1 MLLFS
6 KRRGWFLSL
15 TKNRFSA
22 SARRRRRYVGRGS
35 SCAANG
41 SQVAT
46 AGEGLEVRALLS
58 SVTGPSTGLPKATV
72 EINSSTPNGPT
83 AGNFGASVTSLGDLD
98 GDGVIDIA
106 AGTPSLDNGS
116 FETNGGVTILF
127 MNPDG
132 TVKQTSQIDGSTL
145 NGPTLDSYSTFGSSL
160 TSLGDLDGDGVV
172 DLAVGDY
179 GNDEGGYSRGAV
191 HVLLLNSDGSVK
203 QTVEI
208 NSSTPNGPVLSDYD
222 YFGSSV
228 ASLGDLDGD
237 GVTDLAVGA
246 IGDDEGGSYRGA
258 VHVLLLNSDGSVKQT
273 VEINSSTPNGPV
285 LSDFDDFGSSV
296 ASLGD
301 LDGDGILDLAVG
313 ALGDNEGGDVRGA
326 VHVLLLNSDGSVK
339 QTVDINSSTPNG
351 PVLSNFDRFGSSVTV
366 LGDLDGDGVTDLAV
380 GAYRGGDSST
390 GVVHILLLNSDGSV
404 KQTVEINSGTP
415 NGPVLSDGDRFGS
428 SVTALGDLDGDGILD
443 LAVGA
448 RGDDEGGSYRGAV
461 HVLFLEPLFT
471 VDFGD
476 APDAVAGTGPGNYE
490 TVLSDNGPRHT
501 IVSGLRLG
509 ASVDGDDGTLQNGR
523 ANADDVASALPDDE
537 DGVLNPLDLWGTIGA
552 APSVTL
558 LATNTTGSEAT
569 LSGWIDFN
577 SDGVFDNT
585 TERAQAVVSTGTTD
599 GRVTLTFPTIP
610 AGTAGSTYA
619 RFRLSTD
626 VAGQESTGAASDG
639 EVEDYVFS
647 ITAPSTGLPKAAVEI
662 NSGTPNGPVLDS
674 YNWFGSS
681 VASLGD
687 LDGDGV
693 NDVAVGASRDG
704 EGYSDLGAVHVLLL
718 NSDGSLKQTVEI
730 NSSTPNGPVLS
741 NNDGF
746 GSSVASLGDLD
757 GDGVNDL
764 AVGAAYADNGAG
776 VVHILLLN
784 SDGSV
789 KQTVEIS
796 SATANGPS
804 LQPGNAFGSSLTSLG
819 DLDGDGVNDLAVGAY
834 SDGDYYGGGA
844 RSSVFLLSLNAD
856 GSVKRT
862 VEINSSTL
870 NGPTEYDFGL
880 GRSLTSVGDLDG
892 DGVMDI
898 AAGAPY
904 SDGGGNSE
912 GAVLLLLLNSDGS
925 VKQKAE
931 INSSTLNGPAIST
944 GHFFGSTLASVGDLD
959 GDGVNDLAV
968 GSLNG
973 NGSAGETD
981 SGAIHIL
988 LLNADASVKQAIKLD
1003 SSTTGGQLNVSDYF
1017 HASLTSLG
1025 DLDGDGVNELAL
1037 GAPGG
1042 TQSYSPESGFVD
1054 GGGNLHVLFLEP
1066 VDVISPTVA
1075 VSLDDT
1081 SLSAGETATVTFTF
1095 SEEVV
1100 DFTADD
1106 VAVENGVLTGL
1117 AITADPLV
1125 YSATFTPTAD
1135 VEAATNVISVGTNYS
1150 DAAGNAGLA
1159 GVSANYSID
1168 TLAPTVVITPDGT
1181 STSESSIVFT
1191 FQFSE
1196 AVSGFEA
1203 VDVSITNGSAGTFT
1217 SVDADTFTLE
1227 VTPSAG
1233 GEVTVSVANG
1243 AAQDAV
1249 GNNSAAASA
1258 MVNVAVPVD
1267 VTLPGAGIYEV
1278 LRDGADLVVRAQG
1291 GAELSRDVA
1300 ADVSVLRITG
1310 AAGDDVVTV
1319 LDSGTPVDTRLAFT
1333 GNDGNDRFDASLATG
1348 AVNLTGSGGDDVL
1361 IGGSADDTLNGGSGK
1376 DELVGNAGDDLVQ
1389 GNGGTGDTLD
1399 GGDGN
1404 DTLNGGSGND
1414 LIRETFTGDVVLTNA
1429 TMTGRGTDTV
1439 ISAERAELTGGGEA
1453 QTIDVSTFFTSGLTS
1468 VTLDGAGGNDTL
1480 LGSDGSDVLVGS
1492 GGSDRIEGNSG
1503 HDRIIGGS
1511 GADTLIGGDGDD
1523 FIKGLGGSG
1532 DRLSGGDGNDTL
1544 NGGRGVDRVIET
1556 GDVDFTLTNTS
1567 LTGLGT
1573 DVVQS
1578 IEIAE
1583 LNGGTSGN
1591 VIDVSTFSGFKG
1603 FTILRGN
1610 GGDDSIVGS
1619 AMNDVIS
1626 GGDGNDTLLGKG
1638 GDDTLNGEDGDDGL
1652 SGFTGNDVIDG
1663 GRGFDR
1669 GFGGEGNDLLLGGN
1683 AADTLIGGDGDDTLA
1698 GNDGTDTL
1706 VGGTGNNDASMGDVF
1721 NDATAVIDEAF
1732 MLDPLPGWV
1741 DQV

>member
-1 MLLFS
+1 MS
-6 KRRGWFLSL
+6 PVKRVMG
-15 TKNRFSA
+15 TP
-22 SARRRRRYVGRGS
+22 ARKRRRYRGRGIS
-35 SCAANG
+35 YAANG

-46 AGEGLEVRALLS
+46 TGEGLEVRALLS

-72 EINSSTPNGPT
+72 EINSSSPNGPT
-83 AGNFGASVTSLGDLD
+83 AGNFGASVTLLGDLD

-106 AGTPSLDNGS
+106 AGTPELDNGS
-116 FETNGGVTILF
+116 YDANGGVTILF

-132 TVKQTSQIDGSTL
+132 TVKQSSQIDGSTL
-145 NGPTLDSYSTFGSSL
+145 NGPTLDTYGITFGSSL

-208 NSSTPNGPVLSDYD
+208 NSSTPNGPVLSNYD
-222 YFGSSV
+222 FFGSSV

-246 IGDDEGGSYRGA
+246 SGDNEGGDYRGAVHVLLLNSDGSVKQTVEINSSTPNGPVLSNYDTFGSSVASLGDLDGDGVTDLAVGAEADDEGGGYRGAVHVLLLNSDGSVKQTVEINSSTPNGPVLSDYDRFGSSVASLGDLDGDGVTDLAVGADGDDEGGSVRGA

-285 LSDFDDFGSSV
+285 LSDFDRFGSSV

-313 ALGDNEGGDVRGA
+313 A
-326 VHVLLLNSDGSVK
+326 
-339 QTVDINSSTPNG
+339 
-351 PVLSNFDRFGSSVTV
+351 
-366 LGDLDGDGVTDLAV
+366 
-380 GAYRGGDSST
+380 Y
-390 GVVHILLLNSDGSV
+390 
-404 KQTVEINSGTP
+404 
-415 NGPVLSDGDRFGS
+415 
-428 SVTALGDLDGDGILD
+428 
-443 LAVGA
+443 
-448 RGDDEGGSYRGAV
+448 GDDEGGSYRGAV

-476 APDAVAGTGPGNYE
+476 APDAVSGTGPRNYA
-490 TVLSDNGPRHT
+490 TVLSDNGARHT

-509 ASVDGDDGTLQNGR
+509 ASVDGDDGTLQNEG
-523 ANADDVASALPDDE
+523 ANADDVASALADDE

-552 APSVTL
+552 APAVTL
-558 LATNTTGSEAT
+558 LATNTTGSAAT

-577 SDGVFDNT
+577 SDGVFDNA

-626 VAGQESTGAASDG
+626 VAGEESTGAASDG

-647 ITAPSTGLPKAAVEI
+647 ITAPSTGLPKATVEI
-662 NSGTPNGPVLDS
+662 NSSTPNGPVLSNYDF
-674 YNWFGSS
+674 FGSS

-693 NDVAVGASRDG
+693 NDLAVGANGDG
-704 EGYSDLGAVHVLLL
+704 EGGSSRGAVHVLLL
-718 NSDGSLKQTVEI
+718 NSDGSVKQTVEI

-741 NNDGF
+741 NYDGF

-764 AVGAAYADNGAG
+764 AVGASYADNGAG

-789 KQTVEIS
+789 KQTVEINS
-796 SATANGPS
+796 STPNGPVLS
-804 LQPGNAFGSSLTSLG
+804 NYDAFGSSVASLG
-819 DLDGDGVNDLAVGAY
+819 DLDGDGVNDLAIGAY
-834 SDGDYYGGGA
+834 SDGDYYGA
-844 RSSVFLLSLNAD
+844 EVRSSVFLLSLNAD
-856 GSVKRT
+856 GSVKQT
-862 VEINSSTL
+862 VEINSSTP
-870 NGPTEYDFGL
+870 NGPTESDFGF
-880 GRSLTSVGDLDG
+880 GTSLTSVGDLDG

-898 AAGAPY
+898 AVGAPY
-904 SDGGGNSE
+904 ADNGSSYSE
-912 GAVLLLLLNSDGS
+912 GAVVLLLLNSDGS

-931 INSSTLNGPAIST
+931 INSSSLNGPTIST
-944 GHFFGSTLASVGDLD
+944 GDWFGSTLTSVGDLD
-959 GDGVNDLAV
+959 GDGVNDIAV

-973 NGSAGETD
+973 NGSAGEIDT
-981 SGAIHIL
+981 GAIHIL

-1003 SSTTGGQLNVSDYF
+1003 SSTTGGQLNVSEYF
-1017 HASLTSLG
+1017 QASLTSLG

-1037 GAPGG
+1037 GTPRGI
-1042 TQSYSPESGFVD
+1042 QSYSPESGFVD

-1066 VDVISPTVA
+1066 VDIVSPTVG

-1117 AITADPLV
+1117 SITADPLV

-1135 VEAATNVISVGTNYS
+1135 IEAATNVISVGTNYS
-1150 DAAGNAGLA
+1150 DTAGNAGLA

-1233 GEVTVSVANG
+1233 GAVTVSVANG

-1249 GNNSAAASA
+1249 GNSSTAAAA
-1258 MVNVAVPVD
+1258 MVIVAVPVD

-1278 LRDGADLVVRAQG
+1278 LRDGTDLVVRAQG
-1291 GAELSRDVA
+1291 GTELSRDVA
-1300 ADVSVLRITG
+1300 AEVSVLRITG
-1310 AAGDDVVTV
+1310 STGDDVVTV
-1319 LDSGTPVDTRLAFT
+1319 LDSGTPVETRLAFT

-1414 LIRETFTGDVVLTNA
+1414 LIREAFTGDVVLTNA
-1429 TMTGRGTDTV
+1429 TMTGRGTDTI
-1439 ISAERAELTGGGEA
+1439 ISAERAELTGGGA
-1453 QTIDVSTFFTSGLTS
+1453 GQTIDVSTFFTPGLTS
-1468 VTLDGAGGNDTL
+1468 VTLDGGGGNDTL

-1511 GADTLIGGDGDD
+1511 GADTLIGGDGND

-1532 DRLSGGDGNDTL
+1532 DRLSGGNGNDTL

-1573 DVVQS
+1573 DVVQA
-1578 IEIAE
+1578 IEVAE
-1583 LNGGTSGN
+1583 LKGGPSDN
-1591 VIDVSTFSGFKG
+1591 VIDVSTFSGFRG

-1610 GGDDSIVGS
+1610 GGNDSIIGS
-1619 AMNDVIS
+1619 AMNDVIN
-1626 GGDGNDTLLGKG
+1626 GGDGDDTLLGKA
-1638 GDDTLNGEDGDDGL
+1638 GDDTLNGEDGNDGL
-1652 SGFTGNDVIDG
+1652 SGFTGDDVIDG

-1669 GFGGEGNDLLLGGN
+1669 GFGGEGNDSLTGGN
-1683 AADTLIGGDGDDTLA
+1683 AADTLIGGNGDDTIA

-1706 VGGTGNNDASMGDVF
+1706 VGGTGNDDASPSDVI
-1721 NDATAVIDEAF
+1721 NDATAIIDETF
-1732 MLDPLPGWV
+1732 VLDPLPAWIDLV
-1741 DQV
+1741 